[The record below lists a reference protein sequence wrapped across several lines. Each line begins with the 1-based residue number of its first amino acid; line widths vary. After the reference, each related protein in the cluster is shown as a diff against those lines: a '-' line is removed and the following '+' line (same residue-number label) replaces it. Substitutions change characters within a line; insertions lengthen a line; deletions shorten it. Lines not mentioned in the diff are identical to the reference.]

1 MDDQV
6 KVRGFRVELSEIES
20 VVRSHPLVIDSAI
33 LAVEQGE
40 PRAMQL
46 LGFVVTAAH
55 ADLTE
60 IELRA
65 FLEERLPDYMVP
77 GIEFVVRIPLTNNG
91 KVDRKLLLEGRVNTI
106 ASVDSTFSELERLI
120 AGIFCHVLELKSFGP
135 QENFFVRGGHS
146 LAATQVVAR
155 LSTVCNTDVP
165 LELLFEYPVLSDFAK
180 VLDLHLKSSSGSK
193 PEPIRRA
200 DRSGPLPLSY
210 AQERLWFVEQLQPGG
225 AAYNMP
231 IALRLRG
238 PLDVGGLEQA
248 FTRMVQRHEILR
260 TSFALVEGVPR
271 QIISAVPEF
280 PLAVLEMAGEVEVQ
294 KWLEREM
301 AKGFDLERGP
311 LLRVHVLR
319 LGEQEHVLAIVLHHI
334 ICDGWSLNV
343 LLREMVTLY
352 EGQRRGEGE
361 GLPELELQY
370 GDYAVWQREWLQGEV
385 LEQQLRYWK
394 RQLSG
399 APGLLKLPLDRER
412 PMQPSRRGATVGFT
426 VGEGLLQELRRV
438 SQGEGA
444 TLFMTLVAA
453 FQVLLHYYSGQSDIV
468 VGTDDANR
476 QRGETEGLIGFFIN
490 QLALRTDLSGN
501 PSFRKVLQRVRQTT
515 LDAYVHNAAPFEKV
529 VEALNIQRSLQHS
542 PIFQAKLVM
551 QNLSPDQLSC
561 AGLHI
566 RGFPLAS
573 SVAKY
578 DLTLT
583 AVELEK
589 SLSGVISYRDDLFNH
604 STILQMAESFQ
615 RLLRLVVSSTDAE
628 LSALRSELFGNADLP
643 LATISTS
650 ENLKKR
656 RKPVSVAVAP

>member
-1 MDDQV
+1 
-6 KVRGFRVELSEIES
+6 
-20 VVRSHPLVIDSAI
+20 
-33 LAVEQGE
+33 
-40 PRAMQL
+40 
-46 LGFVVTAAH
+46 
-55 ADLTE
+55 
-60 IELRA
+60 
-65 FLEERLPDYMVP
+65 
-77 GIEFVVRIPLTNNG
+77 
-91 KVDRKLLLEGRVNTI
+91 
-106 ASVDSTFSELERLI
+106 
-120 AGIFCHVLELKSFGP
+120 
-135 QENFFVRGGHS
+135 
-146 LAATQVVAR
+146 
-155 LSTVCNTDVP
+155 
-165 LELLFEYPVLSDFAK
+165 
-180 VLDLHLKSSSGSK
+180 
-193 PEPIRRA
+193 
-200 DRSGPLPLSY
+200 
-210 AQERLWFVEQLQPGG
+210 
-225 AAYNMP
+225 MP

-238 PLDVGGLEQA
+238 PLDVGALEQA

-542 PIFQAKLVM
+542 PVFQAKLVM

-604 STILQMAESFQ
+604 STILQMAETFQ
-615 RLLRLVVSSTDAE
+615 RLLQLVVSNTDAE
-628 LSALRSELFGNADLP
+628 LSALRSELLGNADLP